1 MKYVKRIKLKQKII
15 MIRISKKV
23 EYALLACRYLA
34 SKGDELAAVKEMS
47 ENLKVSYEFL
57 AKTLQKLS
65 KSGIAKSFQGVA
77 GGYKLVKAPSSISVF
92 EIIMA
97 IEGKNAIVR
106 CISRNGIT
114 CNGEECALQLPMAVL
129 QSKFE
134 NILKT
139 TKLTELIN

>member
-1 MKYVKRIKLKQKII
+1 

-34 SKGDELAAVKEMS
+34 VKGDELAAVKEMS
-47 ENLKVSYEFL
+47 DNLKVSYEFL

-65 KSGIAKSFQGVA
+65 KSGIAKSYQGVT
-77 GGYKLVKAPSSISVF
+77 GGYKLIKAPASISIF

-106 CISRNGIT
+106 CISRNGMT
-114 CNGEECALQLPMAVL
+114 CNGADECALQLPMAIL

-139 TKLTELIN
+139 TKLTEIIN